1 MPEWEFLDE
10 IARRADCLVLLDI
23 NNIYVSAHNHHF
35 DPVDYLDGMSPERV
49 MQFHLAGHSHD
60 GLMIID
66 THDHPVC
73 DPVWT
78 LYADALRR
86 FGAVST
92 MIERDDDIPDFP
104 ELRAEL
110 AIAERIAD
118 ETLPVPAL
126 QTSQTALRGL
136 A

>member
-1 MPEWEFLDE
+1 
-10 IARRADCLVLLDI
+10 
-23 NNIYVSAHNHHF
+23 
-35 DPVDYLDGMSPERV
+35 

-110 AIAERIAD
+110 AIAERIAG